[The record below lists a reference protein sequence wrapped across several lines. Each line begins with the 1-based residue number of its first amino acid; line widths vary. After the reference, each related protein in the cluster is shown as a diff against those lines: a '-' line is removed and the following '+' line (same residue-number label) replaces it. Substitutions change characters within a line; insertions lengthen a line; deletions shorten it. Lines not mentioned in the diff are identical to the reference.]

1 MNKSN
6 LKQFQELLIKNK
18 IDLYIVPTSDF
29 HHSEYVDDYF
39 KCREFLSNFT
49 GSAGT
54 LVVTQNNA
62 YIFVDGRYFVQVEK
76 EVNKNEITIMKLGEK
91 NVPSTI
97 EFIINYLEDGQ
108 TIAFDGRVN
117 DCKTINIIKNMLANK
132 KITYLS
138 NIDLVDE
145 IWNNRPSLPILPLFR
160 IDEYA
165 GCNTQNKLTKIRNM
179 MEDKGATTH
188 IITSLDDIAYTLNL
202 RGHDIPCNPVFLSY
216 MLINKNEVI
225 LYINKEKLSKEIS
238 EYLKEN
244 NIIIKDYFALYEDI
258 KAINNER
265 ILLDSTAVN
274 YLIYS
279 SICDSNEI
287 IDDYNP
293 AMLMKAVKN
302 DIEINNLRQCH
313 ILDGLAMLDFM
324 IFIKNI
330 KNEKRIY
337 TEYEIGE
344 LIDLLR
350 AKQPYFIENSFN
362 PIVAYKENAAMAHYS
377 AKKKGSKK
385 IQGNGLLLVDSGGQY
400 YLGTTD
406 ITRTFVIGKI
416 NKEIKRHFTMVLKSM
431 FNLSS
436 AKFLKGC
443 SGLSLDSLARTPLW
457 NENLNYNHGTG
468 HGVGYCLNVHEGPN
482 SFRYKSIGGGKD
494 SLPLEIGMTTSDEPG
509 IYIENSHGIRHEN
522 VLLTVKDIDNE
533 YGSFL
538 RFETLTLCPFDLEGL
553 DLKILTLED
562 KNRINEYHKHVYEK
576 LSPYCDET
584 QLKYLEKFTK
594 NI

>member
-1 MNKSN
+1 MIKSN
-6 LKQFQELLIKNK
+6 LKKFQELLVKNN

-29 HHSEYVDDYF
+29 HHSEYVGDYF

-54 LVVTQNNA
+54 LVVTQSNA

-76 EVNKNEITIMKLGEK
+76 EVNKDEITIMRLGEK
-91 NVPSTI
+91 DVPSTGK
-97 EFIINYLEDGQ
+97 FIIDYLKNNQ
-108 TIAFDGRVN
+108 TLAFDGRVN
-117 DCKTINIIKNMLANK
+117 DYKTISTIKKMLSNK
-132 KITYLS
+132 KINYITD
-138 NIDLVDE
+138 IDLIDK
-145 IWNNRPSLPILPLFR
+145 IWNNRPSLPLLPLFSV
-160 IDEYA
+160 DEYCGENA
-165 GCNTQNKLTKIRNM
+165 TSKLNKIKNKM
-179 MEDKGATTH
+179 KEKGATAH

-216 MLINKNEVI
+216 MLIDNDNVI
-225 LYINKEKLSKEIS
+225 LYINKEKISKEIN
-238 EYLKEN
+238 EYLKEHN
-244 NIIIKDYFALYEDI
+244 VIIKDYFALYDDI
-258 KAINNER
+258 KKIKNEK
-265 ILLDSTAVN
+265 ILLNSSSVN

-279 SICDSNEI
+279 SICDNNEI

-302 DIEINNLRQCH
+302 EVEINNLRQCH

-324 IFIKNI
+324 IFVKNI
-330 KNEKRIY
+330 KNEDKVY
-337 TEYEIGE
+337 NEYEIGKF
-344 LIDLLR
+344 LDLLR

-385 IQGNGLLLVDSGGQY
+385 VQGNGLLLVDSGGQY

-416 NKEIKRHFTMVLKSM
+416 SKEIKRHFTLVLKAM

-436 AKFLKGC
+436 AKFLDGC
-443 SGLSLDSLARTPLW
+443 SGLSLDVLARTPLW

-468 HGVGYCLNVHEGPN
+468 HGIGYCLNVHEGPN
-482 SFRYKSIGGGKD
+482 SFRYRSISGVKN
-494 SLPLEIGMTTSDEPG
+494 PPTLEVGMTTTDEPG

-522 VLLTVKDIDNE
+522 VLLTINDTENE

-538 RFETLTLCPFDLEGL
+538 KFETLTLCPFDIEGL
-553 DLKILTLED
+553 DMKLLSNED
-562 KNRINEYHKHVYEK
+562 KHRINEYHKKVYEK
-576 LSPYCDET
+576 LSPYCNEI
-584 QLKYLEKFTK
+584 QLQYLTKFTK